1 MQMMNATDGCTN
13 MNRPTERRTDRTS
26 VEYTVFGIAQLSNTT
41 QSLHITLHRPGERVT
56 TSTTISVRYLSV
68 PIHLN
73 WKGMLHDSNLFV
85 VPNTEAE
92 AVDGGRD
99 DLLADA
105 VHITM
110 QETFT
115 HCKWH

>member
-1 MQMMNATDGCTN
+1 
-13 MNRPTERRTDRTS
+13 
-26 VEYTVFGIAQLSNTT
+26 
-41 QSLHITLHRPGERVT
+41 
-56 TSTTISVRYLSV
+56 
-68 PIHLN
+68 
-73 WKGMLHDSNLFV
+73 MLHDSNLFV

-115 HCKWH
+115 HCK